1 VPQTN
6 VLPLVD
12 LVITHGGNNTVTESF
27 YFGKR
32 MIVLPLFADQLDNA
46 QRVEETGHGIQFQ
59 PYHVTQEELLAGIE
73 KLLGD
78 ELLERRMR
86 EISKRMQASN
96 SQEKAAELVES
107 VALSSSKEMDP
118 SQSFQKRASLTIPK
132 TLFPLPTEE
141 PRRNSIVADDDDD
154 ETESSNL
161 LFPPIL
167 SLLARRRSDA

>member
-6 VLPLVD
+6 VIPLVD
-12 LVITHGGNNTVTESF
+12 LVITHGGNNTFTESF

-32 MIVLPLFADQLDNA
+32 MIVLPLFVDQLDNA
-46 QRVEETGHGIQFQ
+46 QRLEETGYGIQFQ

-107 VALSSSKEMDP
+107 VALGTEY
-118 SQSFQKRASLTIPK
+118 FQGNGTIPVIPKQASLTNPK
-132 TLFPLPTEE
+132 TLLSLPTEE
-141 PRRNSIVADDDDD
+141 PQRSSIVA

-167 SLLARRRSDA
+167 